1 MKLSLRQKMRLTGG
15 ILVTG
20 VAVAAISG
28 MFHGWG
34 PILSI
39 VLLMIL
45 LVVEFALKLKW
56 WRCPHCHAGLGY
68 YRYYTYCPHCG
79 EKIDYDAK

>member
-1 MKLSLRQKMRLTGG
+1 MRLTGG
-15 ILVTG
+15 VLIG
-20 VAVAAISG
+20 AAVAAIG
-28 MFHGWG
+28 CMFHGWV

-39 VLLMIL
+39 VLSLIL
-45 LVVEFALKLKW
+45 FVVGSALKLKW
-56 WRCPHCHAGLGY
+56 WYCPHCHAGLGY